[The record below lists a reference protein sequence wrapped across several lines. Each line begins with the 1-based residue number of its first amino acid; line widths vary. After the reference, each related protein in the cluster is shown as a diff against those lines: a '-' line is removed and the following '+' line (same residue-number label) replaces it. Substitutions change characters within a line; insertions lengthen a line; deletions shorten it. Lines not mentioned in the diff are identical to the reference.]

1 MRPSPLERS
10 RLCAACSHAC
20 AQSIIGCG
28 PVTCPIHWSQYNL
41 EKRQYISDIRQD
53 WDRLSDILG
62 WAKWSKTKREFLA
75 ETNSSGCHLC
85 IIIAHAFDDA
95 SKETFGEMEPAKE
108 LQLCFAYRT
117 IDRDPSGM
125 LDWQERT
132 SMSIN
137 DITLESHLP
146 DEFWLQIRPG
156 KDSVFTK
163 LYIDLRLRPLQETD
177 TNHILKTL
185 PGKQVSTM
193 NEQNLQLALR
203 WIKSCNRSHPKC
215 KAFQHQ
221 MTGWRPTRLIYVGPE
236 SEQPKLII
244 SRNKS
249 RPVPYVALSYCWG
262 SSNSVTLSRE
272 NISDFQ
278 KEIYLQHLPATIQS
292 AIATTK
298 DLGYQYLW
306 VDSLCIIQ
314 NSEND
319 WAYESSRMGDIYGMA
334 DITLAAAGGSSVQD
348 PMFYRRD
355 PRAIRPC
362 VANIMPDY
370 RYTKLSYPWA
380 IYPHQAERML
390 DSTINESPLS
400 RRAWALQE
408 LLLSPRTL
416 IFGSKQMVWSCATT
430 EASEGFPLGLDP
442 KFSTPLSEDS
452 SLSQLRQRLMRIS
465 DVGEPPSR
473 FWNDFI
479 SRYTRSRLS
488 VGSDT
493 LVALQGLV
501 GRIMM
506 MAETRRQSNTD
517 EPGPNY
523 VAGLWHDRHFQQ
535 TLLWRPKVGSTRSRP
550 EAYRAPSW
558 SWASIDGDIDF
569 FEQYIPWLWNRME
582 IEFARVVDV
591 KAEPGAINSSS
602 ATGAVTSGYIDVQ
615 CHVRPCMLLKTGP
628 GLDGSKNYEQYEALI
643 VSSEEFHRLSELQ
656 DFCGGTAI
664 NDLAHRFA
672 DSCTIDIPEEIP
684 DSKWTE
690 VYCIPLQLGQCQTDR
705 YEQSIWESYEGL
717 VVVPVHNGARANHK
731 PSASHTGSPDLTKTF
746 RRIGTF
752 RFDLHEENRAA
763 RQAELFGN
771 DSDLRERRELIR
783 II

>member
-1 MRPSPLERS
+1 M
-10 RLCAACSHAC
+10 
-20 AQSIIGCG
+20 
-28 PVTCPIHWSQYNL
+28 
-41 EKRQYISDIRQD
+41 
-53 WDRLSDILG
+53 
-62 WAKWSKTKREFLA
+62 
-75 ETNSSGCHLC
+75 
-85 IIIAHAFDDA
+85 
-95 SKETFGEMEPAKE
+95 
-108 LQLCFAYRT
+108 
-117 IDRDPSGM
+117 
-125 LDWQERT
+125 
-132 SMSIN
+132 N
-137 DITLESHLP
+137 D
-146 DEFWLQIRPG
+146 
-156 KDSVFTK
+156 
-163 LYIDLRLRPLQETD
+163 
-177 TNHILKTL
+177 
-185 PGKQVSTM
+185 
-193 NEQNLQLALR
+193 QNLQLALR
-203 WIKSCNRSHPKC
+203 WIKSCSRSHPKC

-236 SEQPKLII
+236 FEQPKLII
-244 SRNKS
+244 SSDKS

-262 SSNSVTLSRE
+262 FSNSATLSRE

-278 KEIYLQHLPATIQS
+278 KDIPLQHLPATIQS

-314 NSEND
+314 NSESD
-319 WAYESSRMGDIYGMA
+319 WAHESSRMGDIYGMA
-334 DITLAAAGGSSVQD
+334 DITLAAAGGSRVQD

-380 IYPHQAERML
+380 LYPHQAERML

-465 DVGEPPSR
+465 NVGEPPSR

-506 MAETRRQSNTD
+506 MADKRRQSNPD

-523 VAGLWHDRHFQQ
+523 VAGLWQDRHFLQS
-535 TLLWRPKVGSTRSRP
+535 LLWRPKVGSTRIRP

-569 FEQYIPWLWNRME
+569 FEQYVPWLWNKME
-582 IEFARVVDV
+582 IEFAGVVDV
-591 KAEPGAINSSS
+591 NVEPGAINSPS
-602 ATGAVTSGYIDVQ
+602 ATGAVKSGYIDVQ
-615 CHVRPCMLLKTGP
+615 CHVRPCMLLKAGP
-628 GLDGSKNYEQYEALI
+628 GLKGSKNYERYEALI

-656 DFCGGTAI
+656 DSCGGTAI
-664 NDLAHRFA
+664 NELAHRFA
-672 DSCTIDIPEEIP
+672 NSCTIDIPEEIP

-705 YEQSIWESYEGL
+705 YEQSVWESYEGL
-717 VVVPVHNGARANHK
+717 VVVPVHNGAQANHK
-731 PSASHTGSPDLTKTF
+731 PSLSHIGRPGLIKTV

-771 DSDLRERRELIR
+771 DSDLREMRELIR

>member
-1 MRPSPLERS
+1 
-10 RLCAACSHAC
+10 
-20 AQSIIGCG
+20 
-28 PVTCPIHWSQYNL
+28 
-41 EKRQYISDIRQD
+41 
-53 WDRLSDILG
+53 
-62 WAKWSKTKREFLA
+62 
-75 ETNSSGCHLC
+75 
-85 IIIAHAFDDA
+85 
-95 SKETFGEMEPAKE
+95 
-108 LQLCFAYRT
+108 
-117 IDRDPSGM
+117 
-125 LDWQERT
+125 
-132 SMSIN
+132 
-137 DITLESHLP
+137 
-146 DEFWLQIRPG
+146 
-156 KDSVFTK
+156 
-163 LYIDLRLRPLQETD
+163 
-177 TNHILKTL
+177 
-185 PGKQVSTM
+185 M